1 MPPTTPL
8 ARRQLDRRFAE
19 LRPLTSALRTP
30 RGGWIRLLRTALGM
44 RQEDLGARLRVS
56 AQAVGA
62 LERREAADGVTLAAL
77 RQAADALDAE
87 LYYVLL
93 PRQPLE
99 TQLEQKID
107 RAARFL
113 AGQVHHSMRMEDQ
126 ATEPAE
132 FEERVNEIKEQ
143 LRLAPSLLWTLPREV

>member
-1 MPPTTPL
+1 
-8 ARRQLDRRFAE
+8 
-19 LRPLTSALRTP
+19 
-30 RGGWIRLLRTALGM
+30 M
-44 RQEDLGARLRVS
+44 RQEDLGARLKVS

-99 TQLEQKID
+99 MQLEEKID
-107 RAARFL
+107 RAARYL

-132 FEERVNEIKEQ
+132 LEERVNEIREQ